1 MFVFGI
7 VLLIVWLAATLL
19 INGALKDRK
28 KPLFSWQVITWG
40 AIGLIAFSLFF
51 GSMRVVPTGHTGI
64 VTTFGKVHAETMDS
78 GINFTAP
85 WNKVVKMDNRNQKA
99 TMTLSCFSSDIQEV
113 AVSFAVNY
121 QISKENASN
130 IYKTIGSNYV
140 DTVMAPKIQETV
152 KGVIAQY
159 NAEKLIEL
167 RATLSEETQSI
178 LKDKLAEY
186 DIEVITTSI
195 ENIDFTDEFTNAVE
209 AKQVAE
215 QNKLRATT
223 EQEQANIEAEAAA
236 KREVIAAQA
245 KADASIL
252 AAEADAKVQQ
262 IGADAAEYAGKREA
276 AVLQN
281 IGEQMSKYPGLVKYY
296 YYQNWDGKLPA
307 TIMGGDTDVLLEID
321 K

>member
-1 MFVFGI
+1 M
-7 VLLIVWLAATLL
+7 
-19 INGALKDRK
+19 
-28 KPLFSWQVITWG
+28 
-40 AIGLIAFSLFF
+40 
-51 GSMRVVPTGHTGI
+51 
-64 VTTFGKVHAETMDS
+64 
-78 GINFTAP
+78 
-85 WNKVVKMDNRNQKA
+85 
-99 TMTLSCFSSDIQEV
+99 
-113 AVSFAVNY
+113 VNY

-178 LKDKLAEY
+178 LKGKLAEY

-236 KREVIAAQA
+236 KRKVIAAQVE
-245 KADASIL
+245 ADSAIL

-296 YYQNWDGKLPA
+296 YYQNGDGKLPA
-307 TIMGGDTDVLLEID
+307 TIMGGDADVLLEID
-321 K
+321 E